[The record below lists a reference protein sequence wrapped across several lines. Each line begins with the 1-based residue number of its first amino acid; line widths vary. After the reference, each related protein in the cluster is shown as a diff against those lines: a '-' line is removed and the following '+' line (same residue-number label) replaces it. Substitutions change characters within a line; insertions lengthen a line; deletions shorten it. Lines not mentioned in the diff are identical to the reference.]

1 MSDITNL
8 LEDKNLRFIFVGG
21 KGGVGKTTT
30 SSALASQMAFNR
42 KVLLISTDPAH
53 SLSDAFRMQFSGT
66 PTSVPGIANLDVM
79 EVNPTKVLKQ
89 ELREWAGLAQS
100 AGVDDLACRIHEF
113 QEWLSGVPGVDEA
126 TALSSVIDLVESGKY
141 DTIVFDTAPTG
152 HTLKLLQLPQVMQAG
167 LEKLESWQASIW
179 GYWEM
184 VKGQGQAVDVKKEVA
199 NRIRQ
204 YKHGIE
210 RVGKMLKD
218 GKRTKFVVVCIAEF
232 LSISESRRLLQELAR
247 HEVSA
252 NNVIV
257 NQLVNEVL
265 SQDELVQLNSIIG
278 ESNPALLDRVS
289 AVSALTNARYEI
301 QQKYLKVLRGSP
313 EAEGMRIVEV
323 PLLPSEI
330 TGPANL
336 LEFSQFLIPKGYRA
350 SPTDSPKL
358 LANRD
363 TRPNVLYERSVDM
376 GFIEGEKVELR
387 DLHKSPQY
395 NGKIAE
401 VVKVSEDGRVVIR
414 VRDPEG
420 AKFKILSL
428 RPENL
433 EVIKQSERFL

>member
-1 MSDITNL
+1 
-8 LEDKNLRFIFVGG
+8 
-21 KGGVGKTTT
+21 
-30 SSALASQMAFNR
+30 
-42 KVLLISTDPAH
+42 
-53 SLSDAFRMQFSGT
+53 
-66 PTSVPGIANLDVM
+66 
-79 EVNPTKVLKQ
+79 
-89 ELREWAGLAQS
+89 
-100 AGVDDLACRIHEF
+100 
-113 QEWLSGVPGVDEA
+113 
-126 TALSSVIDLVESGKY
+126 VIDLVESGKY

-252 NNVIV
+252 NNVVV

-301 QQKYLKVLRGSP
+301 QQKYLRVLRGSP

-420 AKFKILSL
+420 TKFKILSL